1 MRLLFRLPIAI
12 TGILKGSMIFSYGT
26 RRRSKKAD
34 CKAIGLRNAATG
46 IGMVILI
53 AKGSTGQY

>member
-1 MRLLFRLPIAI
+1 MRLLFKLPVVII
-12 TGILKGSMIFSYGT
+12 SILKGSMIFAYGA

-34 CKAIGLRNAATG
+34 CKAIGLRNAGTG